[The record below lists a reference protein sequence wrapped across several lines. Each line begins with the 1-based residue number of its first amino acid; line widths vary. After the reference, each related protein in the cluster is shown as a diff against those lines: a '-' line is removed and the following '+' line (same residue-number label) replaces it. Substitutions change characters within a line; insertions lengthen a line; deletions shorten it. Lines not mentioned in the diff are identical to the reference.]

1 MMSVR
6 RFVPLVFPLV
16 ACALARPA
24 VAAPVQ
30 PAGPPTCAELER
42 QLQLSGPEATA
53 MQLSLL
59 LFSAADSG
67 CVPLAR
73 RLIDA
78 GASLAARDRLGAMAL
93 ARAAR
98 AGHVALV
105 ELFLARGAAIDAR
118 NLFGATALYAA
129 TENER
134 RATVALLIAN
144 KADVNLP
151 GRSGVTPLA
160 AAAFK
165 GNDHIVDLLIAGGA
179 APDEVDATGKS
190 AMTYAAGRGFAL
202 IARRL
207 LAAGV
212 DAKRAYGSGLTALM
226 WAAGYEDGVG
236 EHSALEVVELLLA
249 AAAPVD
255 AVDERGRTALMI
267 AAELGHAGIVE
278 RLLARGADRAIAD
291 KDGKRADDL
300 AASEAVRA
308 LLGAK

>member
-6 RFVPLVFPLV
+6 RFLPLVFL
-16 ACALARPA
+16 LAAYPSAPPA
-24 VAAPVQ
+24 VAAPAQ
-30 PAGPPTCAELER
+30 PTGPPTCAELER
-42 QLQLSGPEATA
+42 RLDLSGPEATA

-59 LFSAADSG
+59 LLSAADSG

-78 GASLAARDRLGAMAL
+78 GASLVARDRLGAMAL

-165 GNDHIVDLLIAGGA
+165 GNDRIVDLLIAGGA

-190 AMTYAAGRGFAL
+190 AITYAAGRGFAL

-207 LAAGV
+207 LEAGV
-212 DAKRAYGSGLTALM
+212 DPRRAYGNGLTALM

-236 EHSALEVVELLLA
+236 ERSALEVVELLLDA
-249 AAAPVD
+249 GAPVD
-255 AVDERGRTALMI
+255 ALDDRGRTALMI

-291 KDGKRADDL
+291 KDGKRAADL
-300 AASEAVRA
+300 AASAAVRA
-308 LLGAK
+308 LLGTR